1 MTLLTEET
9 AVFSAAAEGKGRCA
23 VAFLLR
29 RKPAVIAD
37 ERRAIADAVDC
48 VLQGFGRTGWRLSVR
63 SMMDLGARDEPSVY
77 ASGFAHDVDYVGLFE
92 APSIDSAMQG
102 TLDLER
108 GGWIRL
114 FSTEWLIGPR
124 EFAAIHGAGVEGRRD
139 WGFIALWEWNDAW
152 CAASSAER
160 KDYDAECDVAFNF
173 DLQSGIDI
181 AGRHRPDWASRWH
194 HLGAWEAASLEK
206 IDRAMQAH
214 ERASDFKFT
223 TSRHFV
229 GLRRRLSE
237 VLRSTND

>member
-9 AVFSAAAEGKGRCA
+9 AVFSAGAEGQGRCA

-29 RKPAVIAD
+29 RNPSVAAR
-37 ERRAIADAVDC
+37 ERRAFANEIEHALEGLA
-48 VLQGFGRTGWRLSVR
+48 RAGWRLSVR
-63 SMMDLGARDEPSVY
+63 SMIEPGARNEPSVY
-77 ASGFAHDVDYVGLFE
+77 ASGFAHDVDYVGVFE
-92 APSIDSAMQG
+92 APSIDAAMQG

-108 GGWIRL
+108 GGWTQL

-124 EFAAIHGAGVEGRRD
+124 EFAAVRGAGAGGRRD
-139 WGFIALWEWNDAW
+139 WGFVALWEWNDAW
-152 CAASSAER
+152 CAASSDER
-160 KDYDAECDVAFNF
+160 KHYDAECDVAFNF

-181 AGRHRPDWASRWH
+181 AGRDRLDWASRWH
-194 HLGAWEAASLEK
+194 HLGVWEAASLEQ